1 MNDPY
6 VTLGVP
12 RTASAHDI
20 KSAYRKLARK
30 LHPDVNSG
38 DGTVEERF
46 KNVSVAYDLLSDPD
60 KRARFDR
67 GEIDANGQDKRRG
80 PRSRQNR
87 SRPNPNRFSWED
99 IHSESFEDFMARN
112 GSAKSPKGARFKEA
126 GVKGANIN
134 YTVQLDFAEAA
145 LGCSKRINLANGKTL
160 NVQIPVGAENGQ
172 VLRLTG
178 QGMAGLRGG
187 TSGDALVDLQ
197 ITPST
202 RFTRDG
208 HNILIDLPV
217 TLQEAV
223 LGGKAEIPTLD
234 GKVAMNVPAGSNT
247 GTVLRL
253 KGKGIPKSKD
263 GPRGDQLVRLSVV
276 LPNPVDAELR
286 ESVQNWA
293 ADGKEYK
300 VRD

>member
-12 RTASAHDI
+12 RTASADDI

-30 LHPDVNSG
+30 LHPDVNTS
-38 DGTVEERF
+38 DRTVEERF

-67 GEIDANGQDKRRG
+67 GEIDANGQDKRRR
-80 PRSRQNR
+80 RSRA
-87 SRPNPNRFSWED
+87 RPGSGRFSRDDPGGED
-99 IHSESFEDFMARN
+99 FEDFMARKN
-112 GSAKSPKGARFKEA
+112 TAKSRS

-145 LGCSKRINLANGKTL
+145 LGCSKRLNLANGKTL
-160 NVQIPVGAENGQ
+160 NVRIPVGAEDGQ

-187 TSGDALVDLQ
+187 APGDALVDLQ
-197 ITPST
+197 ITPSA

-208 HNILIDLPV
+208 HNILTDLPV

-223 LGGKAEIPTLD
+223 LGGKVEIPTLD
-234 GKVAMNVPAGSNT
+234 GKVTMNVPAGSNT

-253 KGKGIPKSKD
+253 RAKGIAKSQS

-276 LPNPVDAELR
+276 LPDPIDAELK
-286 ESVQNWA
+286 EAVQNWA
-293 ADGKEYK
+293 ANRKGYK